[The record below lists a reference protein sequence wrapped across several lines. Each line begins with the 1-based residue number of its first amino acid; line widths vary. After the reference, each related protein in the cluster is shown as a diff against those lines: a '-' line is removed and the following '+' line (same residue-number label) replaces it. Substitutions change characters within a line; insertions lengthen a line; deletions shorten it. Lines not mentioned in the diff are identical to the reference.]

1 MADDG
6 DERKADPDRR
16 APLPAVPPA
25 LSADRPALSPVTTPA
40 DPAHRPAPPPAAAPT
55 ALPADEP
62 APLYVATPSF
72 PGARHPDAAEPPS
85 GGLSRRDFLRGSAAA
100 GALGTALLTGEA
112 AATPPPVRRE
122 AGVELIGPG
131 AVAMS
136 WRINGRRREATLEPR
151 VTLLDALRDHL
162 DLTGAKR
169 VCDRGTCGA
178 CTVLIDGKTAY
189 ACSVLA
195 IEAQGRSIETVEGL
209 GTPERLHPLQAA
221 IVDHDGQQ
229 CGFCTPGFVVAAKAL
244 LDHNP
249 APSAADVRRA
259 LSGNFCRC
267 GTYAGLLPA
276 VLAAASAPAAPA
288 APAGE
293 QGRRRPAGEG
303 KGA

>member
-1 MADDG
+1 MSLERRAGDDAMAHDG
-6 DERKADPDRR
+6 DERRTNPDRDPD
-16 APLPAVPPA
+16 P
-25 LSADRPALSPVTTPA
+25 
-40 DPAHRPAPPPAAAPT
+40 
-55 ALPADEP
+55 
-62 APLYVATPSF
+62 
-72 PGARHPDAAEPPS
+72 AEPPS

-100 GALGTALLTGEA
+100 GALGTALLTGDAAGA
-112 AATPPPVRRE
+112 AAPPVRRE

-131 AVAMS
+131 AVTMS

-195 IEAQGRSIETVEGL
+195 IAAQGRSIVTVEGL

-221 IVDHDGQQ
+221 IVAHDGQQ
-229 CGFCTPGFVVAAKAL
+229 CGFCTPGFVMAAKAL
-244 LDHNP
+244 LDNNP
-249 APSAADVRRA
+249 APNAADVHRA

-267 GTYAGLLPA
+267 GTYAGLRPA
-276 VLAAASAPAAPA
+276 VLAAAAAV
-288 APAGE
+288 APAGPA
-293 QGRRRPAGEG
+293 GRRRPAGEG